1 MGGNPLEHNDG
12 GHCDDD
18 PQVRDGELDQFASSG
33 GGKSSSTNRSTSS
46 KPCFKVLKRVPHFF
60 ASNLIAIE
68 RGRGKVLRFL
78 ISSPPSGNARG
89 AKEPERRHSLY
100 DSASRGQYK
109 VSRLQLINEN
119 FTERIELAIPASQ
132 LIQTSERRAW
142 SPLCRSQ
149 HLEHERGGTPR
160 ALRTSSI

>member
-12 GHCDDD
+12 DHGDDD
-18 PQVRDGELDQFASSG
+18 PQVRDGELDQFASSRC
-33 GGKSSSTNRSTSS
+33 GKSSSTNCSTSS
-46 KPCFKVLKRVPHFF
+46 KHCFKVLKRVPHCF
-60 ASNLIAIE
+60 ASILIANE
-68 RGRGKVLRFL
+68 KGRGKVLRFL

-109 VSRLQLINEN
+109 VSRLQLINER
-119 FTERIELAIPASQ
+119 FTERIELAIPPQ
-132 LIQTSERRAW
+132 LIQTSGRRAW
-142 SPLCRSQ
+142 SALCRSQ

-160 ALRTSSI
+160 TLRTSSI

>member
-1 MGGNPLEHNDG
+1 MGGNPLEHNDHG
-12 GHCDDD
+12 DHGDDD

-33 GGKSSSTNRSTSS
+33 SRKSSSTNRSTSS

-60 ASNLIAIE
+60 ASILIAIE
-68 RGRGKVLRFL
+68 KGRGKVLRFL

-109 VSRLQLINEN
+109 VNRLQLINQR
-119 FTERIELAIPASQ
+119 FTERIELAIPASTDPNLRAESVEPPLQ
-132 LIQTSERRAW
+132 LTTS
-142 SPLCRSQ
+142 
-149 HLEHERGGTPR
+149 
-160 ALRTSSI
+160 RT

>member
-12 GHCDDD
+12 DHGDDD

-33 GGKSSSTNRSTSS
+33 CRKSSSTSCSTSS
-46 KPCFKVLKRVPHFF
+46 KPCFKVLKRVPHCF
-60 ASNLIAIE
+60 ASILIAIE
-68 RGRGKVLRFL
+68 KGRGKVLRFL

-109 VSRLQLINEN
+109 VNRLHLINQR
-119 FTERIELAIPASQ
+119 FTERIELAIQIDPNLRAESVERPLQ
-132 LIQTSERRAW
+132 VTTS
-142 SPLCRSQ
+142 
-149 HLEHERGGTPR
+149 
-160 ALRTSSI
+160 RT